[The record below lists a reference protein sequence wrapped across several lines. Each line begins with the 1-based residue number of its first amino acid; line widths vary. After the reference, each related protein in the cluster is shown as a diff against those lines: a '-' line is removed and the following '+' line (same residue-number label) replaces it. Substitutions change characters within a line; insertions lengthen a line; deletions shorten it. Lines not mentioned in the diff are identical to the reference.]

1 MANAGH
7 MVFFYLESDD
17 IAVKRYHTIIDN
29 IISNN
34 CHWLAEIRTYL
45 NHPHK
50 CNILFSIDLYK
61 ISLRLEQTNVIMNK
75 EACYF

>member
-1 MANAGH
+1 MTTVLNN
-7 MVFFYLESDD
+7 MIILELWPMQVTWCFFYLESDD
-17 IAVKRYHTIIDN
+17 IAVKRYHIIIDN

-34 CHWLAEIRTYL
+34 CHWLAEIRAYL

-61 ISLRLEQTNVIMNK
+61 ISLRL
-75 EACYF
+75 